1 MDFILGLGLA
11 LPIATSTGVSV
22 VTGVAEGVSHQ
33 QKLNAESNARQ
44 LKFHLRVKRAADSG
58 PDSSSTSTSSR
69 AKSTSFDELH
79 NGIVVLAHDRLWILP
94 QPVSSRNPSST
105 STDAFQDEAND
116 AGFYEPERP
125 HMAGQHAFTGF
136 FFAYPDDERPA
147 TRGLVSTISRD
158 PPALN
163 WIYVDT
169 DTGQVRYSNR
179 TGSRPHVVGDY
190 DWTAETGP
198 QSRISLQ
205 DWEGFVA
212 VREPD
217 GEGGLRWA
225 LYFDLEDDGLK
236 SRNMAGKKVVE
247 VCLFRRVIGDQEV
260 NKWGLQGVGNMGVKK
275 DIQVR
280 PGDNAEEKG
289 NDGEQS

>member
-1 MDFILGLGLA
+1 
-11 LPIATSTGVSV
+11 
-22 VTGVAEGVSHQ
+22 
-33 QKLNAESNARQ
+33 
-44 LKFHLRVKRAADSG
+44 
-58 PDSSSTSTSSR
+58 
-69 AKSTSFDELH
+69 
-79 NGIVVLAHDRLWILP
+79 
-94 QPVSSRNPSST
+94 
-105 STDAFQDEAND
+105 
-116 AGFYEPERP
+116 
-125 HMAGQHAFTGF
+125 MAGQHAFTGF